1 MSHLEVRDLSF
12 SYGKLLVL
20 EDVSFDVQEGEIFG
34 VAGPNG
40 AGKTTLFN
48 VITGFHHGRGS
59 IAFEG
64 RSITRL
70 SPNAVCRRGLVRTFQ
85 TPQPFS
91 TLSVI
96 DNVRVGAHFG
106 GRDER
111 AAEGALEFVGLADKL
126 ESPVEGLNLYEKK
139 LALLATALATKPR
152 LLLLDEPVGGLSP
165 QEVSQTIELFRR
177 INRELG
183 LTVVVIEHVMRV
195 LTALANRLLIL
206 SSGRKVCVGPPE
218 QVCADQDIID
228 LYLGGGSC
236 SA

>member
-20 EDVSFDVQEGEIFG
+20 DGVSFDIEEGEIFG

-48 VITGFHHGRGS
+48 VITGFGHGRGS
-59 IAFEG
+59 ISFEG
-64 RSITRL
+64 SSVARL
-70 SPNAVCRRGLVRTFQ
+70 SPNALCRRGLARTFQ

-91 TLSVI
+91 SMSVL
-96 DNVRVGAHFG
+96 DNVKVGAYFG
-106 GRDER
+106 GRDEG
-111 AAEGALEFVGLADKL
+111 AAGDALEFVGLSGKKDDL
-126 ESPVEGLNLYEKK
+126 VDGLNLYDKK
-139 LALLATALATKPR
+139 MALIATALATKPR

-195 LTALANRLLIL
+195 LTALANRLLIV
-206 SSGRKVCVGPPE
+206 SSGRKVCVGPPQE
-218 QVCADQDIID
+218 VCADQDIID

-236 SA
+236 GA

>member
-20 EDVSFDVQEGEIFG
+20 DGVSFDVQEGEIFG

-48 VITGFHHGRGS
+48 VITGFYHGKGS
-59 IAFEG
+59 IGFEG

-106 GRDER
+106 GRDEP
-111 AAEGALEFVGLADKL
+111 AAEDALEFVGLADKRDR
-126 ESPVEGLNLYEKK
+126 PADGLNLYEKK
-139 LALLATALATKPR
+139 LALIATALATKPR

-165 QEVSQTIELFRR
+165 HEVSQTIELFRR
-177 INRELG
+177 INRDLG

-218 QVCADQDIID
+218 QVCADQEVID

-236 SA
+236 RA